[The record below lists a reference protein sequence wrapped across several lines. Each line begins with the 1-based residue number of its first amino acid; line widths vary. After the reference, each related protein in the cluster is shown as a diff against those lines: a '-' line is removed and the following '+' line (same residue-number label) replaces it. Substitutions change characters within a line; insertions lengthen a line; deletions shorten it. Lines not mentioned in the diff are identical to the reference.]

1 MMFFRNARV
10 VISVVA
16 AIFAMIFM
24 LFFNVI
30 LSTHLTDAPISL
42 QEDQAGYIMAI
53 PAFTYAIA
61 ASFVGVLFKGV
72 PRRYLTQIAFI
83 VSTVA
88 LFLFGPS

>member
-1 MMFFRNARV
+1 
-10 VISVVA
+10 
-16 AIFAMIFM
+16 
-24 LFFNVI
+24 
-30 LSTHLTDAPISL
+30 
-42 QEDQAGYIMAI
+42 MAI

>member
-1 MMFFRNARV
+1 MHQLVYKKIKLVSKFLKFH
-10 VISVVA
+10 
-16 AIFAMIFM
+16 
-24 LFFNVI
+24 LF
-30 LSTHLTDAPISL
+30 L
-42 QEDQAGYIMAI
+42 GYIMAI